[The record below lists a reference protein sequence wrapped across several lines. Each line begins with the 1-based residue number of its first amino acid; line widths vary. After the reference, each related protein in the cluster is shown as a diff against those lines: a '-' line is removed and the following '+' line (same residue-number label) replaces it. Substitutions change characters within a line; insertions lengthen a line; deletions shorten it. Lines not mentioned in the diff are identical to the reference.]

1 MAGEHELSGYSR
13 RGRNLALQCHHPFV
27 PHQGTIEIYVEQVK
41 LWIMT
46 QQNLD
51 FEELKEQFS
60 LLNEKLEKQRI
71 INEEMIQ
78 ESMKEKLSYIE
89 KWYRNMIQMNIVAI
103 PILSIGLIV
112 LFMDRGFG
120 YWGLSLLTLT
130 LGLLDFLLDKKAYNI
145 LDIKNL
151 PNLNMIQATEKV
163 IKYKQFRTLA
173 NKILIFPG
181 IVLVIWTILIACRY
195 TWNLPIIALSIFVM
209 GVSISWGLSEM
220 KKNQKRLESVLE
232 QIKKL
237 RE

>member
-1 MAGEHELSGYSR
+1 
-13 RGRNLALQCHHPFV
+13 
-27 PHQGTIEIYVEQVK
+27 
-41 LWIMT
+41 MT

-51 FEELKEQFS
+51 FAELQELKNQFN

-89 KWYRNMIQMNIVAI
+89 KWYQYRFCVSMIAA
-103 PILSIGLIV
+103 PIASILFMVRYIDAGFGHWGFSLLILVIGL
-112 LFMDRGFG
+112 LEFFFNR
-120 YWGLSLLTLT
+120 
-130 LGLLDFLLDKKAYNI
+130 KAYHA

-151 PNLNMIQATEKV
+151 PNMNMTQATENV
-163 IKYKQFRTLA
+163 IKHQQHRVMT
-173 NKILIFPG
+173 NKILLLPTIAL
-181 IVLVIWTILIACRY
+181 IVWTIVIASGY
-195 TWNLPIIALSIFVM
+195 TWNLKIVSLTTFLM
-209 GVSISWGLSEM
+209 GLSISWGVSQM

>member
-1 MAGEHELSGYSR
+1 
-13 RGRNLALQCHHPFV
+13 
-27 PHQGTIEIYVEQVK
+27 
-41 LWIMT
+41 MT

-71 INEEMIQ
+71 INEEMIR

-112 LFMDRGFG
+112 LFMDRGSG

-151 PNLNMIQATEKV
+151 PNLNMIQAKEKV
-163 IKYKQFRTLA
+163 IKYIQFRTLA

>member
-1 MAGEHELSGYSR
+1 
-13 RGRNLALQCHHPFV
+13 
-27 PHQGTIEIYVEQVK
+27 
-41 LWIMT
+41 MT

-89 KWYRNMIQMNIVAI
+89 NWYRNMIQMNIVAI

-120 YWGLSLLTLT
+120 YWGLSIFVIVLALVELYWNRICY
-130 LGLLDFLLDKKAYNI
+130 KA

-151 PNLNMIQATEKV
+151 PNLNMFQATETI
-163 IKYKQFRTLA
+163 IKHKQLRTMR
-173 NKILIFPG
+173 NNFFIIPFIILI
-181 IVLVIWTILIACRY
+181 IWTFLVASEF
-195 TWNLPIIALSIFVM
+195 TWNLPVFILLVFMLCISLSLGIYQ
-209 GVSISWGLSEM
+209 SKQNR
-220 KKNQKRLESVLE
+220 KKLESVLE